1 MKPLTEDA
9 MNKLDQL
16 ITTLDPVISF
26 LNQKISNKT
35 ITGQIDIQRI
45 HHLIASYQEFM
56 DASRE

>member
-16 ITTLDPVISF
+16 ITSLDPVISF

-45 HHLIASYQEFM
+45 FRLTASYQEFM

>member
-16 ITTLDPVISF
+16 ITSLDPVISF

-45 HHLIASYQEFM
+45 YRLTVSYQEFM

>member
-45 HHLIASYQEFM
+45 HRPIASYQEFM